1 MASLDQEICTNAFIA
16 YCYQEGKY
24 NPQDLLK
31 PFVLKAIS
39 GLSKSNFSLSE
50 ITNEVK
56 KDCGKKFPSILVSK
70 ELSKLL
76 SDEILTFE
84 KEKEIYTVTADL
96 SGIKADYRKALDET
110 TYFLRSLQAFITERS
125 DEFSNI
131 SVTKVMNYFEE
142 YCMSNLAEIV
152 KFLGG
157 MYTTKQTNINS
168 SEIERLINAF
178 FEIKIKTDDRLK
190 NEFENIFNGFHLRKI
205 VEICSDKIQSQ
216 AYSLNNKIIYLDTNI
231 IIRILGYQSEELNL
245 LGNELLTLLKEYN
258 FEIHVFHDT
267 LEELFYLLRGY
278 SYSYKDLVPGKNIS
292 HIYQTLKDKNIEP
305 FEIQE
310 IISNIPDLLREKG
323 IIIDTEDDFFSKYP
337 DVFDEGVKQLA
348 QKKFQKKQDSE
359 LEEETDVDLSKYERS
374 AKHDIAAI
382 ERIAKLRKGQLVSKF
397 EDTPYYFIS
406 ADQTL
411 INFNKTYTSSH
422 ISESIGDYSIS
433 FLLYFYKPNKL
444 KDVSLHSFIAANYS
458 NSQLSISNWINYV
471 KKVSDKYKKHEI
483 DEKQYGYLLTE
494 KILSNESFYE
504 SSVDEIIT
512 KGLEGYA
519 EFASKTDALEI
530 QNAFMK
536 GELKEADERGQLA
549 NKKIENLTRAAQK
562 KTEVI
567 SDFSANNKSL
577 ETRVSGLENQVKNQ
591 ETKLSEQDKQFRD
604 FRHFVF
610 IAIAILGILIICFA
624 NKIFGSIV
632 STISFILEIL
642 NILDS
647 KLHLNIFVKNKN
659 K

>member
-1 MASLDQEICTNAFIA
+1 M
-16 YCYQEGKY
+16 
-24 NPQDLLK
+24 LK
-31 PFVLKAIS
+31 
-39 GLSKSNFSLSE
+39 
-50 ITNEVK
+50 
-56 KDCGKKFPSILVSK
+56 
-70 ELSKLL
+70 
-76 SDEILTFE
+76 
-84 KEKEIYTVTADL
+84 
-96 SGIKADYRKALDET
+96 
-110 TYFLRSLQAFITERS
+110 
-125 DEFSNI
+125 
-131 SVTKVMNYFEE
+131 
-142 YCMSNLAEIV
+142 
-152 KFLGG
+152 
-157 MYTTKQTNINS
+157 
-168 SEIERLINAF
+168 
-178 FEIKIKTDDRLK
+178 
-190 NEFENIFNGFHLRKI
+190 
-205 VEICSDKIQSQ
+205 
-216 AYSLNNKIIYLDTNI
+216 
-231 IIRILGYQSEELNL
+231 
-245 LGNELLTLLKEYN
+245 
-258 FEIHVFHDT
+258 
-267 LEELFYLLRGY
+267 
-278 SYSYKDLVPGKNIS
+278 
-292 HIYQTLKDKNIEP
+292 
-305 FEIQE
+305 
-310 IISNIPDLLREKG
+310 EKG
-323 IIIDTEDDFFSKYP
+323 IIIDSEDDFFPKYP
-337 DVFDEGVKQLA
+337 DVFEDGVKQLA
-348 QKKFQKKQDSE
+348 QKKYQKKQDSKF
-359 LEEETDVDLSKYERS
+359 EEETDIDLSKYERS
-374 AKHDIAAI
+374 AKHDIASI

-471 KKVSDKYKKHEI
+471 KKVSEKYKKHEI

-504 SSVDEIIT
+504 FSVDEIIT

-536 GELKEADERGQLA
+536 GELKEADAREQLA

-562 KTEVI
+562 KTKVI

-591 ETKLSEQDKQFRD
+591 EIKLSEQDKQFRD

-610 IAIAILGILIICFA
+610 IAITILGILIIYFA

-632 STISFILEIL
+632 STISFVLEIL
-642 NILDS
+642 NILDY
-647 KLHLNIFVKNKN
+647 KLNLNIFIKNKE